1 MHKGRIV
8 IVSNNVF
15 FKYGSFFKLIFL
27 SKFMIEYAIKYYF
40 YEKIQNV
47 VSYITSCG
55 YFTIKKYEN

>member
-15 FKYGSFFKLIFL
+15 FKYDSFFKLVFL
-27 SKFMIEYAIKYYF
+27 SKFMIKYAVKYCF
-40 YEKIQNV
+40 YENIQNV
-47 VSYITSCG
+47 VNYITSCG